1 MLNTEK
7 ILIFLSV
14 MSKINSYNAVLTII
28 DFINGNFKYICF
40 SLERGKIYII
50 SSDIHRGF

>member
-1 MLNTEK
+1 
-7 ILIFLSV
+7 
-14 MSKINSYNAVLTII
+14 MSKINSYNAILTII